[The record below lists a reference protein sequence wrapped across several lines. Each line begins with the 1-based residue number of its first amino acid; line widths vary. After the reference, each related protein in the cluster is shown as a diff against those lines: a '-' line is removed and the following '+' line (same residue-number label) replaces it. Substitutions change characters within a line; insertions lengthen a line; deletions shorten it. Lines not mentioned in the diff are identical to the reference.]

1 MSYINLNGVLKSE
14 NNMFLDF
21 VVCGSEITVSARKD
35 LVIELSYWGYVYSNV
50 TLSAGDVLKLK
61 KGDHRVLV
69 IDYEGKVVKE
79 AIGSSVTKFGGEYA
93 IEYQKHNPDE
103 ELVVVP
109 RLYRYREVLKEIV
122 FELYPNNGKLKP
134 GLDTQTFAVER
145 DGNSRTELVA
155 LLKFAHKKGGS
166 AVTMKESGIEI
177 FVSGVGPVPLKK
189 KRTKEVLEIWNQIQ
203 GCESLTDEEVLCQFN
218 IFLY

>member
-1 MSYINLNGVLKSE
+1 MAYINLKDVTAPS
-14 NNMFLDF
+14 NMFFRLCIEKREF
-21 VVCGSEITVSARKD
+21 KLGARKD
-35 LVIELSYWGYVYSNV
+35 LITSIQIWGFVYNNVI
-50 TLSAGDVLKLK
+50 LSAGDVMKIK
-61 KGDHRVLV
+61 EGDHRCLV
-69 IDYEGKVVKE
+69 VNYEGLVVKE
-79 AIGSSVTKFGGEYA
+79 VPASAAQVEGSESG
-93 IEYQKHNPDE
+93 IEYQKYNPGE
-103 ELVVVP
+103 EFVVVP
-109 RLYRYREVLKEIV
+109 RLYRWRGVLKEIV

-166 AVTMKESGIEI
+166 AVTMNESGIEI